1 MTVKKTGARA
11 GDEVAQLCLTP
22 PESDTTLPRLMLH
35 CFQRVTL
42 PDEKLT
48 FWNIEAKR
56 FDLARGEW
64 GVQVGASSSDIHLR
78 TAIHR

>member
-1 MTVKKTGARA
+1 
-11 GDEVAQLCLTP
+11 
-22 PESDTTLPRLMLH
+22 MLR
-35 CFQRVTL
+35 CFQRVSL
-42 PDEKLT
+42 PDESLT